1 MLVLTRKKDQEI
13 IIDGDIRLSILSAGK
28 SRVRIGIDA
37 PRHVSIQRGEA
48 QVDGPRVPEDSLL
61 K

>member
-13 IIDGDIRLSILSAGK
+13 IIDGQIRLSILNAGK

-37 PRHVSIQRGEA
+37 PKHVTVQRGEA
-48 QVDGPRVPEDSLL
+48 VSASPKVPEDSLL

>member
-1 MLVLTRKKDQEI
+1 MLVLTRKKNQEI

-37 PRHVSIQRGEA
+37 PKHVSIQRGESEST
-48 QVDGPRVPEDSLL
+48 GPRVPEDSLL

>member
-1 MLVLTRKKDQEI
+1 MLVLTRKKNQEI

-37 PRHVSIQRGEA
+37 PKHVSVQRGEA
-48 QVDGPRVPEDSLL
+48 EMSSPKVPEDSLL

>member
-1 MLVLTRKKDQEI
+1 MLVLTRKKNQEI

-37 PRHVSIQRGEA
+37 PKHVSIQRGEA
-48 QVDGPRVPEDSLL
+48 QSDSPTVPEDSLL

>member
-13 IIDGDIRLSILSAGK
+13 IIDGEIRLSILNAGK
-28 SRVRIGIDA
+28 SRVRIGIEA
-37 PRHVSIQRGEA
+37 PKHVSVQRGEA
-48 QVDGPRVPEDSLL
+48 VHSSPKVPEESLL

>member
-37 PRHVSIQRGEA
+37 PRHVSVQRGEA
-48 QVDGPRVPEDSLL
+48 VSSGPRVPEESLL